1 MGKQD
6 SLESRIKLVKER
18 VNAACIVNGRSPNS
32 VTLLAV
38 SKTKPIEMLREAERH
53 GLKQFGENYADEAKE
68 KIQQR
73 PALKSEWHFI
83 GRIQSNK
90 TQSIAQHFAWIH
102 TVDRIKVAKRLASH
116 CPENKILQ
124 ILLQVNVDSDENKG
138 GIEAGKIDELIKYV
152 LSEPNLNLR
161 GLMTILSKET
171 DPQKGYS
178 KLRDL
183 FNHLQET
190 YAQELH
196 NWDTLSMGMSNDL
209 EVAVNC
215 GSDNSESWN
224 RHIRFSSELEG
235 VLG

>member
-18 VNAACIVNGRSPNS
+18 VDAACKVNGRSPTS

-68 KIQQR
+68 KIQLR
-73 PALKSEWHFI
+73 PALKGEWHFI

-90 TQSIAQHFAWIH
+90 TKTIAQHFTWIH

-190 YAQELH
+190 YAQEFH

-215 GSDNSESWN
+215 GATIVRVGTDIFGSRAN
-224 RHIRFSSELEG
+224 
-235 VLG
+235 

>member
-38 SKTKPIEMLREAERH
+38 SKTKPIELLREAERH

-190 YAQELH
+190 YAQEFH

-215 GSDNSESWN
+215 GATIVRVGTDIFGSRAN
-224 RHIRFSSELEG
+224 
-235 VLG
+235 

>member
-1 MGKQD
+1 
-6 SLESRIKLVKER
+6 
-18 VNAACIVNGRSPNS
+18 
-32 VTLLAV
+32 
-38 SKTKPIEMLREAERH
+38 MLREAERH

-161 GLMTILSKET
+161 GLMTILSRET

-190 YAQELH
+190 YAQEFH

-215 GSDNSESWN
+215 GATIVRVGTDIFGSRAN
-224 RHIRFSSELEG
+224 
-235 VLG
+235 

>member
-161 GLMTILSKET
+161 GLMTILSRET

-183 FNHLQET
+183 FHHLQET

-215 GSDNSESWN
+215 GATIVRVGTDIFGSRDN
-224 RHIRFSSELEG
+224 
-235 VLG
+235 

>member
-18 VNAACIVNGRSPNS
+18 VNAACIVNGRSPDS

-152 LSEPNLNLR
+152 LREPNLNLR

-215 GSDNSESWN
+215 GATIVRVGTDIFGSRDN
-224 RHIRFSSELEG
+224 
-235 VLG
+235 

>member
-1 MGKQD
+1 MSKQD

-18 VNAACIVNGRSPNS
+18 VNAACIVNGRSPDS

-161 GLMTILSKET
+161 GLMTILSRET

-190 YAQELH
+190 YAQEFH

-215 GSDNSESWN
+215 GATIVRVGTDIFGSRAN
-224 RHIRFSSELEG
+224 
-235 VLG
+235 

>member
-68 KIQQR
+68 KIRQR

-90 TQSIAQHFAWIH
+90 TKSIAQHFAWIH

-138 GIEAGKIDELIKYV
+138 GIEAGKIDGLIKYV

-215 GSDNSESWN
+215 GATIVRVGTDIFGSRAN
-224 RHIRFSSELEG
+224 
-235 VLG
+235 

>member
-18 VNAACIVNGRSPNS
+18 VNAACIVNGRSPDS

-38 SKTKPIEMLREAERH
+38 SKTKPIEMLREAEKH

-102 TVDRIKVAKRLASH
+102 TVDRIKVAKRLTSH

-152 LSEPNLNLR
+152 LSQPNLNLR

-215 GSDNSESWN
+215 GATIVRVGTDIFGSRDN
-224 RHIRFSSELEG
+224 
-235 VLG
+235 

>member
-18 VNAACIVNGRSPNS
+18 VDAACKVNGRSPDS
-32 VTLLAV
+32 VMLLAV

-152 LSEPNLNLR
+152 LGEPNLNLR
-161 GLMTILSKET
+161 GLMTILSRET

-183 FNHLQET
+183 FNRLQET

-215 GSDNSESWN
+215 GATIVRVGTDIFGSRAN
-224 RHIRFSSELEG
+224 
-235 VLG
+235 

>member
-1 MGKQD
+1 MGKED

-38 SKTKPIEMLREAERH
+38 SKTKPIEMLREAEKH

-68 KIQQR
+68 KIQQK

-90 TQSIAQHFAWIH
+90 TKSIAQHFAWIH

-152 LSEPNLNLR
+152 LSEPKLNLR
-161 GLMTILSKET
+161 GLMTILSRET

-196 NWDTLSMGMSNDL
+196 NWDTLSMGMSKDL

-215 GSDNSESWN
+215 GATIVRVGTDIFGSRDN
-224 RHIRFSSELEG
+224 
-235 VLG
+235 

>member
-90 TQSIAQHFAWIH
+90 TQTIAQHFAWIH

-215 GSDNSESWN
+215 GATIVRVGTDIFGSRDN
-224 RHIRFSSELEG
+224 
-235 VLG
+235 

>member
-90 TQSIAQHFAWIH
+90 TKSIAQHFAWIH

-124 ILLQVNVDSDENKG
+124 ILLQVKVDSDENKG

-161 GLMTILSKET
+161 GLMTILSRET

-215 GSDNSESWN
+215 GATIVRVGTDIFGSRDN
-224 RHIRFSSELEG
+224 
-235 VLG
+235 

>member
-1 MGKQD
+1 MGKYD
-6 SLESRIKLVKER
+6 SLGSRIKLVKER

-38 SKTKPIEMLREAERH
+38 SKTKPIEMLREAEKH

-190 YAQELH
+190 YAQEFH

-215 GSDNSESWN
+215 GATIVRVGTDIFGSRAN
-224 RHIRFSSELEG
+224 
-235 VLG
+235 

>member
-38 SKTKPIEMLREAERH
+38 SKTKPIEMLREAETL
-53 GLKQFGENYADEAKE
+53 GLKQFGENYADEAEE

-90 TQSIAQHFAWIH
+90 TKSIAQHFAWIH

-124 ILLQVNVDSDENKG
+124 ILLQVNVDSDENK
-138 GIEAGKIDELIKYV
+138 AGVQASEIDELIKYV

-171 DPQKGYS
+171 DPKQGYS
-178 KLRDL
+178 RLKDL
-183 FNHLQET
+183 FNHLRET
-190 YAQELH
+190 YAQEFH

-215 GSDNSESWN
+215 GATIVRVGTDIFGSRAN
-224 RHIRFSSELEG
+224 
-235 VLG
+235 

>member
-6 SLESRIKLVKER
+6 SLESRIRLVNER
-18 VNAACIVNGRSPNS
+18 VNAACIDSGRSPNS

-38 SKTKPIEMLREAERH
+38 SKTKPIEMLREAARH

-152 LSEPNLNLR
+152 LSKPNLNLR
-161 GLMTILSKET
+161 GLMTILSRET

-190 YAQELH
+190 YAQEFH

-215 GSDNSESWN
+215 GATIVRVGTDIFGSREN
-224 RHIRFSSELEG
+224 
-235 VLG
+235 

>member
-18 VNAACIVNGRSPNS
+18 VNAACIVSGRSPNS

-90 TQSIAQHFAWIH
+90 TQTIAQHFAWIH

-215 GSDNSESWN
+215 GATIVRVGTDIFGSRAN
-224 RHIRFSSELEG
+224 
-235 VLG
+235 

>member
-161 GLMTILSKET
+161 GLMTILSRET

-190 YAQELH
+190 YAQQLH

-215 GSDNSESWN
+215 GATIVRVGTDIFGSRAN
-224 RHIRFSSELEG
+224 
-235 VLG
+235 

>member
-1 MGKQD
+1 MDKQD

-18 VNAACIVNGRSPNS
+18 VKAACIVNGRSPNS

-38 SKTKPIEMLREAERH
+38 SKTKPIEMLREAERL

-68 KIQQR
+68 KIQRR

-83 GRIQSNK
+83 GRVQSNK
-90 TQSIAQHFAWIH
+90 TKSIAQHFAWVH
-102 TVDRIKVAKRLASH
+102 TVDRIKVARRLASH

-138 GIEAGKIDELIKYV
+138 GIEEDKIDELIKYV
-152 LSEPNLNLR
+152 LSQPNLNLR
-161 GLMTILSKET
+161 GLMTILSEAT

-183 FNHLQET
+183 FNHLQDIYTHEFR
-190 YAQELH
+190 
-196 NWDTLSMGMSNDL
+196 NWDTLSMGMSKDL

-215 GSDNSESWN
+215 GATIVRVGTDIFGSRTNSKE
-224 RHIRFSSELEG
+224 F
-235 VLG
+235 

>member
-90 TQSIAQHFAWIH
+90 TQTIAQHFAWIH

-138 GIEAGKIDELIKYV
+138 GIEADKIDELIKYV
-152 LSEPNLNLR
+152 LNEPNLNLR
-161 GLMTILSKET
+161 GLMTILSRET

-215 GSDNSESWN
+215 GATIVRVGTDIFGSRAN
-224 RHIRFSSELEG
+224 
-235 VLG
+235 

>member
-18 VNAACIVNGRSPNS
+18 VNAACIVNGSPPNS

-90 TQSIAQHFAWIH
+90 TQTIAQHFAWIH

-138 GIEAGKIDELIKYV
+138 GIEAGKIDELIKNV

-190 YAQELH
+190 YAQEFH

-215 GSDNSESWN
+215 GATIVRVGTDIFGSRGN
-224 RHIRFSSELEG
+224 
-235 VLG
+235 

>member
-6 SLESRIKLVKER
+6 SLESRIKQVKER

-73 PALKSEWHFI
+73 PALKIEWHFI

-90 TQSIAQHFAWIH
+90 TQIIAQHFAWIH

-190 YAQELH
+190 YAQEFH

-215 GSDNSESWN
+215 GATIVRVGTDIFGSRDN
-224 RHIRFSSELEG
+224 
-235 VLG
+235 

>member
-18 VNAACIVNGRSPNS
+18 VNAACIVNGRSPDS

-124 ILLQVNVDSDENKG
+124 ILLQVKVDSDENKG

-215 GSDNSESWN
+215 GATIVRVGTDIFGSRAN
-224 RHIRFSSELEG
+224 
-235 VLG
+235 

>member
-90 TQSIAQHFAWIH
+90 TQTIAQHFAWIH

-138 GIEAGKIDELIKYV
+138 GIEAGKIDGLIKYV

-215 GSDNSESWN
+215 GATIVRVGTDIFGSRAN
-224 RHIRFSSELEG
+224 
-235 VLG
+235 

>member
-138 GIEAGKIDELIKYV
+138 GIEEGKIDELIKYV

-215 GSDNSESWN
+215 GATIVRVGTDIFGSRAN
-224 RHIRFSSELEG
+224 
-235 VLG
+235 

>member
-1 MGKQD
+1 MVKQN

-68 KIQQR
+68 KIQQS

-90 TQSIAQHFAWIH
+90 TQTIAQHFAWIH

-138 GIEAGKIDELIKYV
+138 GIEAGKIDELMKYV

-215 GSDNSESWN
+215 GATIVRVGTDIFGSRAN
-224 RHIRFSSELEG
+224 
-235 VLG
+235 

>member
-90 TQSIAQHFAWIH
+90 TKSIAQHFAWIH

-171 DPQKGYS
+171 DSQKGYS

-215 GSDNSESWN
+215 GATIVRVGTDIFGSRAS
-224 RHIRFSSELEG
+224 
-235 VLG
+235 

>member
-18 VNAACIVNGRSPNS
+18 INAACKINGRSPNS

-38 SKTKPIEMLREAERH
+38 SKTKPIEMIREAERH

-68 KIQQR
+68 KIQLR
-73 PALKSEWHFI
+73 PALKGEWHFI

-90 TQSIAQHFAWIH
+90 TKTIAQHFNWIH
-102 TVDRIKVAKRLASH
+102 TVDRIKVARRLALN
-116 CPENKILQ
+116 CPENKVLQ
-124 ILLQVNVDSDENKG
+124 ILLQVNVDSDKNKG
-138 GIEAGKIDELIKYV
+138 GIEEKEIDELIKYV
-152 LSEPNLNLR
+152 LGKPNLNLR
-161 GLMTILSKET
+161 GLMTILSEET

-183 FNHLQET
+183 FNLLQEN
-190 YAQELH
+190 YAHEFH
-196 NWDTLSMGMSNDL
+196 NWDTLSMGMSKDL

-215 GSDNSESWN
+215 GATIVRVGTDVFGSRTN
-224 RHIRFSSELEG
+224 
-235 VLG
+235 

>member
-18 VNAACIVNGRSPNS
+18 VKAACIVNGRSPNS

-161 GLMTILSKET
+161 GLMTILSRET

-215 GSDNSESWN
+215 GATIVRVGTDIFGSRDN
-224 RHIRFSSELEG
+224 
-235 VLG
+235 

>member
-1 MGKQD
+1 MSKQD

-90 TQSIAQHFAWIH
+90 TQTIAQHFAWIH

-161 GLMTILSKET
+161 GLMTILSRET

-215 GSDNSESWN
+215 GATIVRVGTDIFGSRDN
-224 RHIRFSSELEG
+224 
-235 VLG
+235 

>member
-1 MGKQD
+1 MSKQD

-190 YAQELH
+190 YAQEFH

-215 GSDNSESWN
+215 GATIVRVGTDIFGSRAN
-224 RHIRFSSELEG
+224 
-235 VLG
+235 

>member
-138 GIEAGKIDELIKYV
+138 GIEADKIDGLIKYV

-161 GLMTILSKET
+161 GLMTILSRET

-215 GSDNSESWN
+215 GATIVRVGTDIFGARDN
-224 RHIRFSSELEG
+224 
-235 VLG
+235 

>member
-18 VNAACIVNGRSPNS
+18 VNAACIVNGRSPDS

-138 GIEAGKIDELIKYV
+138 GIEAGKIDGLIKYV

-215 GSDNSESWN
+215 GATIVRVGTDIFGSRAN
-224 RHIRFSSELEG
+224 
-235 VLG
+235 

>member
-90 TQSIAQHFAWIH
+90 TQTIAQHFAWIH

-124 ILLQVNVDSDENKG
+124 ILLQVNVDSGENKG
-138 GIEAGKIDELIKYV
+138 GIEADKIDELIKYV

-178 KLRDL
+178 KLRYL

-190 YAQELH
+190 YAQEFH

-215 GSDNSESWN
+215 GATIVRVGTDIFGSRDN
-224 RHIRFSSELEG
+224 
-235 VLG
+235 

>member
-6 SLESRIKLVKER
+6 SLESRIKQVKER

-38 SKTKPIEMLREAERH
+38 SKTKPIDMLREAERH
-53 GLKQFGENYADEAKE
+53 GLKQFGENYADEAKA

-152 LSEPNLNLR
+152 LGEPNLNLR
-161 GLMTILSKET
+161 GLMTILSRET

-215 GSDNSESWN
+215 GATIVRVGTDIFGSRAN
-224 RHIRFSSELEG
+224 
-235 VLG
+235 

>member
-138 GIEAGKIDELIKYV
+138 GIEAGKIDGLIKYV

-190 YAQELH
+190 YTQELH

-215 GSDNSESWN
+215 GATIVRVGTDIFGSRAN
-224 RHIRFSSELEG
+224 
-235 VLG
+235 

>member
-152 LSEPNLNLR
+152 LGEPNLNLR
-161 GLMTILSKET
+161 GLMTILSRET

-215 GSDNSESWN
+215 GATIVRVGTDIFGSRAN
-224 RHIRFSSELEG
+224 
-235 VLG
+235 

>member
-6 SLESRIKLVKER
+6 SLESRIKRVKER
-18 VNAACIVNGRSPNS
+18 VNAACIVNGRSPDS

-215 GSDNSESWN
+215 GATIVRVGTDIFGS
-224 RHIRFSSELEG
+224 RAK
-235 VLG
+235 

>member
-18 VNAACIVNGRSPNS
+18 VNAACIVNGRSTNS

-73 PALKSEWHFI
+73 PALKGEWHFI

-90 TQSIAQHFAWIH
+90 TKSIAQHFAWIH

-138 GIEAGKIDELIKYV
+138 GIEAGNIEELIEYM

-190 YAQELH
+190 YAQEFH

-215 GSDNSESWN
+215 GATIVRVGTDIFGSRAN
-224 RHIRFSSELEG
+224 
-235 VLG
+235 

>member
-1 MGKQD
+1 MGKED

-90 TQSIAQHFAWIH
+90 TKSIAQHFAWIH

-138 GIEAGKIDELIKYV
+138 GIEADKIDELIKYV

-178 KLRDL
+178 KLRYL
-183 FNHLQET
+183 FNHLQEN
-190 YAQELH
+190 YAQEFH

-215 GSDNSESWN
+215 GATIVRVGTDIFGSRAN
-224 RHIRFSSELEG
+224 
-235 VLG
+235 